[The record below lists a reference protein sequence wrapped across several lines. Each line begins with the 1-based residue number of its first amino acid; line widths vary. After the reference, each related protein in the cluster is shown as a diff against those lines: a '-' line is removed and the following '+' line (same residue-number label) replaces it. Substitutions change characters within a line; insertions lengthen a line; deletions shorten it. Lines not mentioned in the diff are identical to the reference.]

1 MYFLSSP
8 DGGPEGDMHP
18 STAYLLPS
26 ALLEGSLEEGVTS
39 AAPGPLPSREAL
51 EALEGSLPPL
61 FPDEASVQHTPALR
75 KALPSLK
82 QLNSARRQ
90 LRPLATPTTL
100 QRLGSPSSAT
110 TKPREP
116 GDPEQPTAPAPL
128 QIAPFTALATTLPHS
143 PQPAQA
149 PDDSSLSSPLDKGDN
164 ELTGSASEESQE
176 TTTSTIVTTTIITTE
191 QAPGI
196 RGSSPT
202 PAVFRFWILLSG
214 CGTRCH

>member
-1 MYFLSSP
+1 MYFLLFSP
-8 DGGPEGDMHP
+8 DGGPEGDRHP
-18 STAYLLPS
+18 STAYLLPPAS
-26 ALLEGSLEEGVTS
+26 LESSLEEGVTS
-39 AAPGPLPSREAL
+39 AAPDPLPSRETL
-51 EALEGSLPPL
+51 ETLEESLPPAL
-61 FPDEASVQHTPALR
+61 PDKVSIQHTLALR
-75 KALPSLK
+75 KGLPSLK

-100 QRLGSPSSAT
+100 QRLGSPASAT

-128 QIAPFTALATTLPHS
+128 QITPFTMALATTLPHS

-149 PDDSSLSSPLDKGDN
+149 PDDSSPGSPLDKGDN

-176 TTTSTIVTTTIITTE
+176 TTTSTIITTTIITTE

-196 RGSSPT
+196 
-202 PAVFRFWILLSG
+202 
-214 CGTRCH
+214 

>member
-1 MYFLSSP
+1 
-8 DGGPEGDMHP
+8 MHP

-26 ALLEGSLEEGVTS
+26 ASLESSLEEGVTS
-39 AAPGPLPSREAL
+39 AAPGLLPSQETL
-51 EALEGSLPPL
+51 EALEDSLPPAL
-61 FPDEASVQHTPALR
+61 PDEASVQHTPALR
-75 KALPSLK
+75 KGLPSLK

-100 QRLGSPSSAT
+100 QRLGSSASAI

-116 GDPEQPTAPAPL
+116 RDPEQPTAPAPL

-149 PDDSSLSSPLDKGDN
+149 PDDSSPGSPLDKGDN

-196 RGSSPT
+196 
-202 PAVFRFWILLSG
+202 
-214 CGTRCH
+214 

>member
-61 FPDEASVQHTPALR
+61 FPDEASVQHTPSLR

-202 PAVFRFWILLSG
+202 PAVLRFWILLSG